1 MKYFIATHTCFSE
14 ETRRPF
20 IENTKALTHKETIEG
35 TKSEVAK
42 LLTSMNNKINASIR

>member
-1 MKYFIATHTCFSE
+1 MKHFIATHTCFSE

-20 IENTKALTHKETIEG
+20 IENTKALIPKEMTEG

-42 LLTSMNNKINASIR
+42 LLTPMIKKINASIR